1 MDNRNLLKLWSLKLR
16 KDVVTW
22 MATVQDDVKHK
33 VEIVHKVD
41 ERGRQCEDKQFEI
54 LEVL

>member
-1 MDNRNLLKLWSLKLR
+1 MDNRNLLKLWSLKFR

-33 VEIVHKVD
+33 VEYV
-41 ERGRQCEDKQFEI
+41 
-54 LEVL
+54 